1 MILRVSFAFISFFI
15 IAHIGAAL
23 TFPDSGMDVLLLF
36 KIWAYYGFMLPK
48 IMVVFIGIGLIT
60 FAIIFRYKNTL
71 YSGKKY
77 GFGRFAQKSDI
88 KKQNLNFKKG
98 IILGKF
104 GRKFIKSNTPLSL
117 LVLAPPGT
125 GKTAGIVIPT
135 LLTIENSVIVHDPK
149 GELYDI
155 TKRRREEISKVYLFD
170 PLSDETSCFNPF
182 AKEMLPKDSRDLRGY
197 ILNQAAILFKAQKE
211 GDQYFIDA
219 AKSAFLFFTEW
230 LIWKNKETSLPDVR
244 IKLLEDTNI
253 ATTIRTMMVEE
264 GLDADI
270 KRDGNGVLIS
280 EDSEKQWAG
289 VVGTLKETIE
299 LFADPRVIKSTGGKC
314 DFTGD
319 KLREERI
326 SVYIK
331 VRAKDQ
337 KRLEPLITML
347 FESIG
352 TQLISEMPR
361 KDSNQ
366 VTFILDEFV
375 RIGKMEIIRDLPA
388 VSRGYNVNSIFIAQD
403 YEQIAIRYGREA
415 ISLFD
420 SNCAYKVIFQQ
431 NNYLSADRI
440 SKLIGN
446 KTEKRY
452 SDSKSKGSRSISVTN
467 NQNKSVS
474 TSEEGV
480 PLVTTQDILSMQKNN
495 CLIITQGF
503 AATPIKAKIPFFF
516 KEQQLKKLI

>member
-1 MILRVSFAFISFFI
+1 M
-15 IAHIGAAL
+15 
-23 TFPDSGMDVLLLF
+23 
-36 KIWAYYGFMLPK
+36 
-48 IMVVFIGIGLIT
+48 
-60 FAIIFRYKNTL
+60 
-71 YSGKKY
+71 
-77 GFGRFAQKSDI
+77 
-88 KKQNLNFKKG
+88 
-98 IILGKF
+98 
-104 GRKFIKSNTPLSL
+104 
-117 LVLAPPGT
+117 
-125 GKTAGIVIPT
+125 
-135 LLTIENSVIVHDPK
+135 
-149 GELYDI
+149 
-155 TKRRREEISKVYLFD
+155 YLFD

-182 AKEMLPKDSRDLRGY
+182 AREMLPKDGRDLRGY
-197 ILNQAAILFKAQKE
+197 ILNQASILFKAQNE

-230 LIWKNKETSLPDVR
+230 LIWKNKETSLPEVR
-244 IKLLEDTNI
+244 TKLLEDANI
-253 ATTIRTMMVEE
+253 TTTIRTMMAEDS
-264 GLDADI
+264 LDEAI

-299 LFADPRVIKSTGGKC
+299 LFADPRVEKATRGKC
-314 DFTGD
+314 NFTGD
-319 KLREERI
+319 KLREEII

-331 VRAKDQ
+331 VRTKDQ

-352 TQLISEMPR
+352 TQLISAMPS

-388 VSRGYNVNSIFIAQD
+388 VSRGYNVNAIFVAQD

-446 KTEKRY
+446 KTERRY
-452 SDSKSKGSRSISVTN
+452 SDSKSKGSRMTAITS
-467 NQNKSVS
+467 NQNKSIS

-480 PLVTTQDILSMQKNN
+480 ALVTPQDILSMHKDR

-503 AATPIKAKIPFFF
+503 SAMPIKAKISFFF
-516 KEQQLKKLI
+516 NEPKLKRLV